1 MKINTKKILI
11 GLGIA
16 LIITLLSGLL
26 YHNGLIQRWE
36 NQVNDILY
44 RDFQVEQHP
53 SEAIIIAIDQ
63 NSLDYFQKNFQILW
77 PWPRDIYA
85 MATNYLNSCGAKV
98 IVYDIIFST
107 PDIDRLNIQAEYA
120 DSAFARAMLSSGKVI
135 LAMQMEDSTHLS
147 VEKLPTQFN
156 RQIVYNV
163 PQRIVYKY
171 PNVTAPIERFQ
182 KAMAYPGAVNFF
194 TDNDGVCRRVPL
206 FFAKDHQIVPYMA
219 LAAVMIYDDISSID
233 YDSMRHTIFAG
244 KRRVPL
250 NNSGFFDIYWYGP
263 GGAGN
268 TFQYVSFAQLLNSYL
283 QVQNGQKPDVDPAIF
298 QDKAVFIG
306 ATAAGL
312 LDLKT
317 TPFSSVEPYPGVEI
331 YATIFSNIMRGDY
344 IYNFPFFAWLGISIV
359 LIWLLTFLWQK
370 LKIWQSAGISLI
382 ILFIPLIMSVMIFQ
396 RLKMFMPVVTTEIA
410 FVLSITVVLLV
421 NYLTEG
427 REKKMI
433 KKVFNRYLHPTVVE
447 VLTRN
452 PERLEM
458 GGKEIVATVMFSD
471 LQNFTGIAELFTPPE
486 IVGFLNQYFTKVEQ
500 IIFKNDGMLDKY
512 TGDGIMAIFGAP
524 IPTNEHARMACNAV
538 LDFKNLSTFTIEVK
552 NRTIPLIT
560 RLGINSGNFVVGNI
574 GSANRMDYT
583 AIGDTVNLAARLEGV
598 NKIYGTQNI
607 ISETTY
613 SLVKENF
620 ICRELDL
627 IRVKGREEPLAI
639 YNIIGIINDLSSELE
654 KMLKLHNEALQ
665 QYRERKFKTAELA
678 FLELNRQ
685 FPDDSVA
692 KVFAKR
698 CVQLINEPQLIDEDG
713 VFNITVK

>member
-1 MKINTKKILI
+1 
-11 GLGIA
+11 
-16 LIITLLSGLL
+16 
-26 YHNGLIQRWE
+26 
-36 NQVNDILY
+36 
-44 RDFQVEQHP
+44 
-53 SEAIIIAIDQ
+53 
-63 NSLDYFQKNFQILW
+63 
-77 PWPRDIYA
+77 
-85 MATNYLNSCGAKV
+85 
-98 IVYDIIFST
+98 
-107 PDIDRLNIQAEYA
+107 
-120 DSAFARAMLSSGKVI
+120 
-135 LAMQMEDSTHLS
+135 
-147 VEKLPTQFN
+147 
-156 RQIVYNV
+156 
-163 PQRIVYKY
+163 
-171 PNVTAPIERFQ
+171 TAPIERFQ
-182 KAMAYPGAVNFF
+182 KAMAYPGAVNYF

-206 FFAKDHQIVPYMA
+206 LFAEDDRIVPYMA
-219 LAAVMIYDDISSID
+219 LAAVEIYDEISTID

-244 KRRVPL
+244 KRRIPL
-250 NNSGFFDIYWYGP
+250 NKSGFFDIYWYGP

-331 YATIFSNIMRGDY
+331 YATIFSNIIRGDY
-344 IYNFPFFAWLGISIV
+344 ISNLPSIIWLGFSLI
-359 LIWLLTFLWQK
+359 LIWLLAFLWQK
-370 LKIWQSAGISLI
+370 LKIWQSAAISLL
-382 ILFIPLIMSVMIFQ
+382 ILFIPLIMSVVIFQ
-396 RLKMFMPVVTTEIA
+396 RWKMFMPVVTTEIA

-447 VLTRN
+447 VLTKH
-452 PERLEM
+452 PERFEM

-524 IPTNEHARMACNAV
+524 IPTNEHARMACNAA

-654 KMLKLHNEALQ
+654 KMLKLHNEALRL
-665 QYRERKFKTAELA
+665 YRERKFKTAELA
-678 FLELNRQ
+678 FLELSRQ
-685 FPDDSVA
+685 FPDDSVG

-698 CVQLINEPQLIDEDG
+698 CVQLINEPRLIDKDG